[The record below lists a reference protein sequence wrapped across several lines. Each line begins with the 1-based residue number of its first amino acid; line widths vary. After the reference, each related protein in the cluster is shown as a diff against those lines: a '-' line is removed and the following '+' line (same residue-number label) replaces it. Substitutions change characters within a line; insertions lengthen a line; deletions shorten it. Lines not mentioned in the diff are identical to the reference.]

1 VSEKIYTAQKG
12 QAAVEYLIG
21 CLVITALLTVPIAG
35 HESALALFLDSIRV
49 GFQRFLT
56 ALSVP

>member
-1 VSEKIYTAQKG
+1 MIEKTAITQKG

-35 HESALALFLDSIRV
+35 HESALALFLNSIRV